1 MQLSGN
7 GAVPPITPLVQLDK
21 PELHLGL
28 PNKGLAPGATAD
40 VLGYGPTVSPTF
52 YVSLLH
58 ATDDIF
64 IPSSQNFS
72 CA

>member
-40 VLGYGPTVSPTF
+40 VLGYGPTVSP
-52 YVSLLH
+52 LPL
-58 ATDDIF
+58 
-64 IPSSQNFS
+64 
-72 CA
+72 CC